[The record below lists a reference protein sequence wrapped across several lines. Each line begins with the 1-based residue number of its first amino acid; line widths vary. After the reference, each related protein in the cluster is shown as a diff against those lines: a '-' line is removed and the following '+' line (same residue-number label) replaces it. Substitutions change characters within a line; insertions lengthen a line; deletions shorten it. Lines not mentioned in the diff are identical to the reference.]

1 MKHNENQGRI
11 DTTLG
16 ELIEAVS
23 EAVFESC
30 RSNKEA
36 YTLAS
41 LVLAEILR
49 SRVSDTRWIDEFSQ
63 DSSPKGTVH

>member
-1 MKHNENQGRI
+1 MNGLPNENRI

-30 RSNKEA
+30 DNGQEA
-36 YTLAS
+36 YAVAS
-41 LVLAEILR
+41 LVLAEILK
-49 SRVSDTRWIDEFSQ
+49 SSLNTDGSHEYAHGLTRKSYL
-63 DSSPKGTVH
+63 H